1 MTAKATINMLKQKNL
16 AVFIISLL
24 AAGLFVFSFFC
35 YIITKDSC
43 RRAFIFPS
51 AENGKYIIEYRKLAE
66 KPHQG
71 DIGLY
76 IDEILLG
83 STVERTKL
91 LFTPGTKLLSCFE
104 RDEILYLNLSSDL
117 LFMGDGVIEIKEGID
132 LLERNIELNFP
143 KINKKLNV
151 SLMRIFRKG
160 SVLNNIFSAFC

>member
-1 MTAKATINMLKQKNL
+1 MLKQKNL

-35 YIITKDSC
+35 YIITKNTC

-51 AENGKYIIEYRKLAE
+51 AENGKYIIEYRNLAE

-91 LFTPGTKLLSCFE
+91 LFTPGTRVLSCFE
-104 RDEILYLNLSSDL
+104 RNHILYVNLSQDL
-117 LFMGDGVIEIKEGID
+117 LQMGDGVIEIREGTELLKKNIMKNFSEID
-132 LLERNIELNFP
+132 SVEIYIEG
-143 KINKKLNV
+143 K
-151 SLMRIFRKG
+151 
-160 SVLNNIFSAFC
+160 SAFEK

>member
-35 YIITKDSC
+35 YIITKNTC

-51 AENGKYIIEYRKLAE
+51 AENGKYIIEYRNLAE

-91 LFTPGTKLLSCFE
+91 LFTPGTRVLSCFE
-104 RDEILYLNLSSDL
+104 RNHILYVNLSSDL
-117 LFMGDGVIEIKEGID
+117 LQMGDGVIEIREGIE
-132 LLERNIELNFP
+132 LLKKNIIKNFS
-143 KINKKLNV
+143 KIDSV
-151 SLMRIFRKG
+151 EIFIEGKT
-160 SVLNNIFSAFC
+160 AFEK

>member
-35 YIITKDSC
+35 YIIAKNTC

-51 AENGKYIIEYRKLAE
+51 AENGKYIIEYRNLAE

-91 LFTPGTKLLSCFE
+91 LFTPGTRVLSCFE
-104 RDEILYLNLSSDL
+104 RNHILYVNLSQDL
-117 LFMGDGVIEIKEGID
+117 LQMGDGVIEIREGTELLKKNIMKNFSDID
-132 LLERNIELNFP
+132 SVEIFIEG
-143 KINKKLNV
+143 K
-151 SLMRIFRKG
+151 
-160 SVLNNIFSAFC
+160 SAFEK

>member
-35 YIITKDSC
+35 YIITKNTC

-51 AENGKYIIEYRKLAE
+51 AENGKYIIEYRNLAE

-76 IDEILLG
+76 IDEILLDSLSVG
-83 STVERTKL
+83 AHQEITVL
-91 LFTPGTKLLSCFE
+91 
-104 RDEILYLNLSSDL
+104 
-117 LFMGDGVIEIKEGID
+117 
-132 LLERNIELNFP
+132 
-143 KINKKLNV
+143 
-151 SLMRIFRKG
+151 
-160 SVLNNIFSAFC
+160 SAFLEHLGILGDIRIDPGADLKLPLVIAAKHPLYIRELLLIPGKIAPVQRTQPVAVEVEYIKRNVTLF

>member
-1 MTAKATINMLKQKNL
+1 MLKQKNL

-35 YIITKDSC
+35 YIITKNTC
-43 RRAFIFPS
+43 RRAFIFPP
-51 AENGKYIIEYRKLAE
+51 AENGKYIIEYRNLAE

-91 LFTPGTKLLSCFE
+91 LFTPGTRVLSCFE
-104 RDEILYLNLSSDL
+104 RNHILYVNLSQDL
-117 LFMGDGVIEIKEGID
+117 LQMGDGVIEIREGTELLKKNIMKNFSEID
-132 LLERNIELNFP
+132 SVEIFIEG
-143 KINKKLNV
+143 K
-151 SLMRIFRKG
+151 
-160 SVLNNIFSAFC
+160 SAFEK

>member
-35 YIITKDSC
+35 YIITKNTC

-51 AENGKYIIEYRKLAE
+51 AENGKYIIEYRNLAE

-91 LFTPGTKLLSCFE
+91 LFTPGTRVLSCFE
-104 RDEILYLNLSSDL
+104 RNHILYVNLSQDL
-117 LFMGDGVIEIKEGID
+117 LQMGDGVIEIREGTELLKQNILRNFSKID
-132 LLERNIELNFP
+132 SVEIYIEG
-143 KINKKLNV
+143 K
-151 SLMRIFRKG
+151 
-160 SVLNNIFSAFC
+160 SAFEK

>member
-91 LFTPGTKLLSCFE
+91 LFTPGTRVLSCFE
-104 RDEILYLNLSSDL
+104 RNHTLYVNLSQNL
-117 LFMGDGVIEIKEGID
+117 LQMGDGVIEIREGTELLKKNIMKNFSEID
-132 LLERNIELNFP
+132 SVEIFIEG
-143 KINKKLNV
+143 K
-151 SLMRIFRKG
+151 
-160 SVLNNIFSAFC
+160 SAFEK

>member
-91 LFTPGTKLLSCFE
+91 LFTPGTRVLSCFE
-104 RDEILYLNLSSDL
+104 RNHILYVNLSQDL
-117 LFMGDGVIEIKEGID
+117 LQMGDGVIEIREGTELLKKNIMKNFSEID
-132 LLERNIELNFP
+132 SVEIFIEG
-143 KINKKLNV
+143 K
-151 SLMRIFRKG
+151 
-160 SVLNNIFSAFC
+160 SAFEK